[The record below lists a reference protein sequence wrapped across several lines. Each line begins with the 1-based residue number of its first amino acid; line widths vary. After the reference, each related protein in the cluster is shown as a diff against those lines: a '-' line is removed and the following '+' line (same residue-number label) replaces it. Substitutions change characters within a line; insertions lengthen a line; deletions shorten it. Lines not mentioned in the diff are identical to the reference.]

1 MLMQPTLEKLTDMRL
16 SGLRTALEEQLG
28 NVQFADLSFEER
40 FTLLVDQEWT
50 RRQNTR
56 LERRLTQAGFRQR
69 AVIEDLDFAPSRSLD
84 RRQILQLA
92 TGEWVVQHL
101 NAIVTGATGVGKTY
115 LICALGRSICK
126 AGFSVR
132 YERLS
137 HLLHQ
142 ITASHADESWS
153 RMLHRLS
160 RVDLLILDDWLRDP
174 ITASQ
179 ARDLVELLDDRYNR
193 RSTIVATQVPVS
205 DWHGRLTDPDLADAI
220 LDRLSHNAHRIHL
233 KGESQRKT
241 RSPLANPSTSGS

>member
-1 MLMQPTLEKLTDMRL
+1 MLMQPTLEKITDIRL
-16 SGLRTALEEQLG
+16 SGLRTVLEEQLG

-115 LICALGRSICK
+115 LICALGRSICT

-142 ITASHADESWS
+142 VTASHADESWS
-153 RMLHRLS
+153 RPRSLGLVRSAERYSDKRLEAAARRALHFGASSFKAIRNILESGLDALS
-160 RVDLLILDDWLRDP
+160 WTADPLDSP
-174 ITASQ
+174 
-179 ARDLVELLDDRYNR
+179 AR
-193 RSTIVATQVPVS
+193 
-205 DWHGRLTDPDLADAI
+205 G
-220 LDRLSHNAHRIHL
+220 SHNVRGREH
-233 KGESQRKT
+233 
-241 RSPLANPSTSGS
+241 ST